1 MADGHRMERARWFL
15 QSLFDPNDWR
25 LVQGDATGVRY
36 LPMTTDGHRRTGAR
50 ERVLDV
56 ARRHPDRLKVVL
68 NALATRV
75 LLDEDRRA
83 IGVEFLQ
90 GERLYR
96 AFTPPSGQ
104 AGRAAGALCVARS
117 RACAAARSTRRSS
130 SCCRASVLPDAL
142 RRHGIE
148 PLRAAAGRRREPAGS
163 LRGQRRQP
171 DEHEGV
177 GGLRRRDLRRRR
189 SAVRGL
195 VRPPPGRVC
204 DQRRGPA
211 RCSSDRRG

>member
-1 MADGHRMERARWFL
+1 GDQHLTRVIIDSAFEAFMTDGHRMDRARWFL

-25 LVQGDATGVRY
+25 LVQDDATGVRY

-75 LLDEDRRA
+75 LLDDDRRA

-104 AGRAAGALCVARS
+104 AGE
-117 RACAAARSTRRSS
+117 RRTLH
-130 SCCRASVLPDAL
+130 ASHEVVL
-142 RRHGIE
+142 
-148 PLRAAAGRRREPAGS
+148 
-163 LRGQRRQP
+163 
-171 DEHEGV
+171 
-177 GGLRRRDLRRRR
+177 
-189 SAVRGL
+189 
-195 VRPPPGRVC
+195 
-204 DQRRGPA
+204 
-211 RCSSDRRG
+211 